1 MGRRWLDPSSVG
13 LIEVRP
19 GVQFPG
25 RGEYVAALRQMAL
38 HSLTIYIPVIR
49 SLWLGP
55 VDSAF
60 SAMHASLSP
69 MILERTGL
77 SRLVGARP
85 IAAARSKPVCCRL
98 KCWFFATKIAGLISL
113 NDFFAAGMQHYFQSF
128 TFSAAGL

>member
-25 RGEYVAALRQMAL
+25 RGEYVAALRQMTL

-49 SLWLGP
+49 SSDESLIE
-55 VDSAF
+55 S
-60 SAMHASLSP
+60 MHASLSP
-69 MILERTGL
+69 MILARTGL
-77 SRLVGARP
+77 SRLVGAMP
-85 IAAARSKPVCCRL
+85 IAAERSEPVCCRL